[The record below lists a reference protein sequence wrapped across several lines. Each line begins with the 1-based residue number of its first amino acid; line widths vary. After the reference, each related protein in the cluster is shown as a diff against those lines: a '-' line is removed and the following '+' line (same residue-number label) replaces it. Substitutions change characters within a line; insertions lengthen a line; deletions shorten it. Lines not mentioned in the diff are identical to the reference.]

1 MNENSAFTGYRK
13 ENPFHFQTFGLR
25 EVRLVRGSQTII
37 EMNCTNNLRPF
48 VTTMEALK
56 FKDDGP
62 NVKLVEYEDHYLLF
76 FDLTS
81 MQESNVE
88 LYYPDLVASGIRLE
102 LYFRENLKETV
113 EVLVTGDKLSTI
125 LINNSGQVTKYG

>member
-1 MNENSAFTGYRK
+1 MK
-13 ENPFHFQTFGLR
+13 
-25 EVRLVRGSQTII
+25 
-37 EMNCTNNLRPF
+37 CTNNLRPF

-76 FDLTS
+76 FDFTS

-88 LYYPDLVASGIRLE
+88 VYYPDLVASGIRLE

-125 LINNSGQVTKYG
+125 LIINKQQWSSDKIWIIIN

>member
-1 MNENSAFTGYRK
+1 
-13 ENPFHFQTFGLR
+13 
-25 EVRLVRGSQTII
+25 
-37 EMNCTNNLRPF
+37 
-48 VTTMEALK
+48 
-56 FKDDGP
+56 
-62 NVKLVEYEDHYLLF
+62 
-76 FDLTS
+76 

-125 LINNSGQVTKYG
+125 LINKWSSDKIWIIIN